1 MNDAPIQLTSIG
13 YKKLLKEL
21 NQLKNKKRPVV
32 VKRLSIAR
40 DQGDLS
46 ENAGYHSAKQEL
58 EILDNRLEE
67 LEAIIQTAQVVN
79 NNNKNKQSINLGS
92 EVLVQSGEKKQ
103 TYSIVSKFEADPVN
117 GQISP
122 DSPLGQALMGR
133 KVGDQVKVNA
143 PAGVIKY
150 TIKKIK

>member
-1 MNDAPIQLTSIG
+1 MNDTPIQLTSIG

-32 VKRLSIAR
+32 VKRLSTAR

-79 NNNKNKQSINLGS
+79 NNKNKQSIDLGS
-92 EVLVQSGEKKQ
+92 EVLIQSGKKKQ
-103 TYSIVSKFEADPVN
+103 TYSIVSKFEADPIN

-122 DSPLGQALMGR
+122 DSPLGKALMGK
-133 KVGDQVKVNA
+133 KVGDQVKVKA
-143 PAGVIKY
+143 PAGVTEYIV
-150 TIKKIK
+150 KKIK

>member
-1 MNDAPIQLTSIG
+1 MNDTPIQLTSIG

-21 NQLKNKKRPVV
+21 NQLKNKKRPAT

-46 ENAGYHSAKQEL
+46 ENAAYHSAKQEL
-58 EILDNRLEE
+58 EIIDNRLEE
-67 LEAIIQTAQVVN
+67 LESIIRTAQVV
-79 NNNKNKQSINLGS
+79 NNKNKQSIDLGS
-92 EVLVQSGEKKQ
+92 EVLVQSGKKEQ
-103 TYSIVSKFEADPVN
+103 TYSIVSKFETDPIN

-150 TIKKIK
+150 TIKKIN

>member
-21 NQLKNKKRPVV
+21 NQLKNKKRPAV

-58 EILDNRLEE
+58 EIIDNRLEE
-67 LEAIIQTAQVVN
+67 LEAIIQTARVV
-79 NNNKNKQSINLGS
+79 NNKNKQSIDFGS
-92 EVLVQSGEKKQ
+92 EVLVQSGKKKQ
-103 TYSIVSKFEADPVN
+103 TYLIVSKFEADPIN

-150 TIKKIK
+150 TIEKIK

>member
-1 MNDAPIQLTSIG
+1 MNDTPIQLTSIG

-21 NQLKNKKRPVV
+21 DQLKNKKRPAT

-79 NNNKNKQSINLGS
+79 NKNKQSVDLGS
-92 EVLVQSGEKKQ
+92 EVLVQSGKKKQ
-103 TYSIVSKFEADPVN
+103 TYSIVSKFEADPIN

>member
-1 MNDAPIQLTSIG
+1 MNDTPIQLTSIG

-21 NQLKNKKRPVV
+21 NQLKNKKRPAV
-32 VKRLSIAR
+32 VKRLSTAR

-79 NNNKNKQSINLGS
+79 NKNKQSVDLGS
-92 EVLVQSGEKKQ
+92 EVLVQSGKKKQ
-103 TYSIVSKFEADPVN
+103 TYSIVSKFEADPIN